1 MLPVITKEQVANE
14 GIKIEVTQG
23 DVIDM
28 LVNEQVNAIM
38 AQKEA
43 LNQKTEELYLK
54 LKQEDDKFKK
64 LLKLPKGTVFTD
76 WNVKN
81 QYSDD
86 YKLVVINKIIE
97 DNNNNKSSAS
107 FYVSKA
113 YSLLYGNLDLTVYIK
128 LIHEGLDFKSNISL
142 KTKCSFSK
150 SILEEISQHNEEIV
164 EFVQKFP
171 KLNEAAVAKK
181 IKSQFTKQIV
191 KGTSKEFRQAL
202 EKSFGVSI

>member
-28 LVNEQVNAIM
+28 LVNEQVNAIL

-43 LNQKTEELYLK
+43 LNQRTEELYLK
-54 LKQEDDKFKK
+54 LKQEDEKFKK
-64 LLKLPKGTVFTD
+64 LLKLPKGTIFTD

-86 YKLVVINKIIE
+86 CKLVVINKIIE
-97 DNNNNKSSAS
+97 DNNNKSNTS

-128 LIHEGLDFKSNISL
+128 LVHEGLDFKSNISL

-150 SILEEISQHNEEIV
+150 SILEEISQHNIEIV

-171 KLNEAAVAKK
+171 KLNETAVAKK